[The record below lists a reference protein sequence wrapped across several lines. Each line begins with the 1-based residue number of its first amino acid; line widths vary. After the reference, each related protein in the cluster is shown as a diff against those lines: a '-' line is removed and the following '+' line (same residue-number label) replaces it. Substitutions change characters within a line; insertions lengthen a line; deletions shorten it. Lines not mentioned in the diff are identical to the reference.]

1 MAHKVIH
8 NLYLGNKADSES
20 FGAHVEFIVNCTSD
34 LPFHGCS
41 STQKQV
47 RLPIEDNGDPRQ
59 QDEFVLQM
67 KSTGVIERVLDS
79 IIGGGTVLVHCM
91 AGRQRSAAF
100 VAILLVKMGVCKT
113 VDDAVIFVKSKK
125 RDAFFPEANFDAAM
139 RRVCVMDR
147 RLP

>member
-1 MAHKVIH
+1 MAHKVIY

-20 FGAHVEFIVNCTSD
+20 FGAHVDFIVNCTRE

-47 RLPIEDNGDPRQ
+47 RLPIEDNGDPLQ
-59 QDEFVLQM
+59 QDAFVFQINN
-67 KSTGVIERVLDS
+67 TRVIERVLDS
-79 IIGGGTVLVHCM
+79 IIEGNTVLVHCM

-113 VDDAVIFVKSKK
+113 VDDAVIFVKNKK
-125 RDAFFPEANFDAAM
+125 RDAFFPEVNFDVAM
-139 RRVCVMDR
+139 RRVCE
-147 RLP
+147 